1 MPNGKLLV
9 LDGLDGSGKST
20 QFELLQTALQKQ
32 GVSIQAVSFPDYDS
46 PSAALVKMY
55 LNGELSNTPDGVN
68 AYAASSFYAVDRYAN
83 GNKTTDFIRCV
94 AWGKTAENIGKFFHK
109 GDMLAIQG
117 NIRTGSFTD
126 RNGSKHYTT
135 AAYVT
140 NFYFTGNRSN
150 PQKNNTQNNGYQNGN
165 SANYNRNPYPQNS
178 RPNGRSS
185 YQNGYYQNPFDGYE
199 TL

>member
-68 AYAASSFYAVDRYAN
+68 AYAAVFMRL
-83 GNKTTDFIRCV
+83 
-94 AWGKTAENIGKFFHK
+94 TAMQI
-109 GDMLAIQG
+109 I
-117 NIRTGSFTD
+117 ICTGS
-126 RNGSKHYTT
+126 RHITT
-135 AAYVT
+135 ELV
-140 NFYFTGNRSN
+140 F
-150 PQKNNTQNNGYQNGN
+150 
-165 SANYNRNPYPQNS
+165 
-178 RPNGRSS
+178 
-185 YQNGYYQNPFDGYE
+185 
-199 TL
+199 